1 MTSQNRFDV
10 SEQGLRDLNVGR
22 EPWDLIKEFI
32 QNTWDEAPFASEC
45 RVEIHPSADQEETV
59 VTVED
64 NGPGFA
70 NIEDAYTMMGNTQK
84 RSEPTKRGR
93 FNRGEKDAIS
103 VSQEA
108 IIETVGHTVTFP
120 REGGRREEANDRG
133 RGTLITAKMPWGE
146 AERIRTVTKLK
157 TLRPPASCHT
167 TVNGTPVTAK
177 PAEAVR
183 RAQLETVIQE
193 NGNGPMKKTKRNTRI
208 EITDQHDPERKSRIY
223 EMGIPV
229 EEILCPWDVDVMQ
242 KIPLDEKR
250 DNVGKTY
257 MNRIYAEVLNEVH
270 YMTEA
275 REFGSEWVKRAIEH
289 QEISREAVR
298 ATLKGR
304 YEAERAV
311 FSTMDYDA
319 NQRAQRA
326 GYAVIDRGG
335 LSGPEVK
342 AFRNHAGVV
351 DSDIAFPS
359 PKPPSKDYEADLGTP
374 QHEFAQWATE
384 ISRQCGVNAEV
395 RFFKEPES
403 ERLADCQASTR
414 NPTMRFNEG
423 KLSLEFFEE
432 PYGRR
437 EQYNLLIHELGHAL
451 TDGTSLGHDEKW
463 GEGVAQAGAIIAA
476 LRGERS

>member
-10 SEQGLRDLNVGR
+10 SEQGLRDLNTGR

-45 RVEIHPSADQEETV
+45 QVEVHPSADLEETV
-59 VTVED
+59 VTIED

-84 RSEPTKRGR
+84 RGEPTKRGR

-108 IIETVGHTVTFP
+108 SIETVGHTVTFP
-120 REGGRREEANDRG
+120 PEGGRREETNERV
-133 RGTLITAKMPWGE
+133 RGTLITVKMPWGE
-146 AERIRTVTKLK
+146 AERIRTIIKLR
-157 TLRPPASCHT
+157 TLRPPVSCHT

-183 RAQLETVIQE
+183 QAQLETVIQE
-193 NGNGPMKKTKRNTRI
+193 NGNGPMRRTRRNTRI
-208 EITDQHDPERKSRIY
+208 EITEQHDIEGRSRIY

-242 KIPLDEKR
+242 KIPLDERR

-257 MNRIYAEVLNEVH
+257 MNRIYAEVLNAVY
-270 YMTEA
+270 YMTED
-275 REFGSEWVKRAIEH
+275 REFGSEWVKQAIEH
-289 QEISREAVR
+289 REISREAVR

-304 YEAERAV
+304 YGAERAV
-311 FSTMDYDA
+311 FATWDYDA
-319 NQRAQRA
+319 NQRAHRA
-326 GYAVIDRGG
+326 GYAVIGRGS
-335 LSGPEVK
+335 LSDPEVK
-342 AFRNHAGVV
+342 AFINHAGVV
-351 DSDIAFPS
+351 DSDIVFPS
-359 PKPPSKDYEADLGTP
+359 PKPPSKDYEAEPGTP

-384 ISRQCGVNAEV
+384 ISQQCGVNAKV

-403 ERLADCQASTR
+403 TRLADCQASTR
-414 NPTMRFNEG
+414 DPTMRFNEG
-423 KLSLEFFEE
+423 KLSPEFFEN

-463 GEGVAQAGAIIAA
+463 GEGVAQVGAIIAT
-476 LRGERS
+476 LRGEPS